1 MKKNAIGHMV
11 APKESAGSKIRR
23 WNLLPRLLCLLL
35 AVLFWLLIVNVK
47 QNKKAD
53 TDPEISLP
61 LTESELHTE
70 PAARAEW

>member
-35 AVLFWLLIVNVK
+35 AVLFWLLVVNVK
-47 QNKKAD
+47 RNKSAD
-53 TDPEISLP
+53 TDPEIPLP
-61 LTESELHTE
+61 LTESELRME
-70 PAARAEW
+70 PAVGAEW